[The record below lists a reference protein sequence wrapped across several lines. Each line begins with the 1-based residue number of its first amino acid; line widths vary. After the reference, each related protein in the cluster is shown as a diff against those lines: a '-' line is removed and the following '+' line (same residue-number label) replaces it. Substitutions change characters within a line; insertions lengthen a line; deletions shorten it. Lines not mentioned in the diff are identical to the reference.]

1 MTADSVRQFDAMEL
15 DTYIG
20 EVKFENSIDRLTATA
35 NPRQIERVPAGAA
48 FQFQLVYNIES
59 PEELIEDM
67 QFLADGFKL
76 LQMDYLGGHGSRGYG
91 RVRLS
96 DFHVGVFSLQ
106 KEELG
111 VDTAQFEQLFEG
123 CNIL

>member
-1 MTADSVRQFDAMEL
+1 M
-15 DTYIG
+15 
-20 EVKFENSIDRLTATA
+20 
-35 NPRQIERVPAGAA
+35 
-48 FQFQLVYNIES
+48 
-59 PEELIEDM
+59 
-67 QFLADGFKL
+67 
-76 LQMDYLGGHGSRGYG
+76 SRGYG